1 METETISS
9 RNIVELMLND
19 EFSSSICGRTIS
31 ESDENDASQ
40 HLTSAKDAQE
50 FVFGWD
56 C

>member
-31 ESDENDASQ
+31 ESNENDASQ
-40 HLTSAKDAQE
+40 PTSAKDAQE